1 MTKERINIT
10 IDPWLLSSVDVQC
23 VNLNYNRSQFIS
35 RCITYFIKNHDEEGA
50 RGAARERGGAPCAH
64 TKGGDVL

>member
-23 VNLNYNRSQFIS
+23 INLNYNRSQFIS
-35 RCITYFIKNHDEEGA
+35 RCIIYFIKHHDEEGA

-64 TKGGDVL
+64 TEGGDDL